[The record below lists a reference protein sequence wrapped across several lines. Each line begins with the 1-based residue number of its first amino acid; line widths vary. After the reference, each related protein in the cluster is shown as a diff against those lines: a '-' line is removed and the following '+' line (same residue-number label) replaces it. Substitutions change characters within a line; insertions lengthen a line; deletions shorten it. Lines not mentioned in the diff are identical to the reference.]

1 MNQTMIERYPGWSLV
16 TGASSGIGQAFAR
29 HLAAQGMNVALV
41 ARTRDRLNEMANEL
55 SKQHSV
61 STTAI
66 TVDLADPTA
75 AQHISEE
82 MDSLGA
88 SVSVLINNAGFGS
101 LGPFHEADPERMIEM
116 VDVNCRAVV
125 DLAARFLPPM
135 VQRGSGAMIVTA
147 SMGAYMAVPGSAVYA
162 ASKSF
167 DLIFSESLWAEL
179 RPHGVDVLGLSP
191 GATATNFRRASG
203 IKGDTNLGGTN
214 SPDDVVAFA
223 LAKLGRTPSAVPNW
237 RNRLPLKL
245 NRLLPRRTIISMTHR
260 VNTRRRSR

>member
-1 MNQTMIERYPGWSLV
+1 MNQTMIERYPGWSVV

-41 ARTRDRLNEMANEL
+41 ARTRDRLNELAHEL
-55 SKQHSV
+55 SNRHSV
-61 STTAI
+61 SAKAI
-66 TVDLADPTA
+66 TVDLADPEA

-82 MDSLGA
+82 MGSLGA
-88 SVSVLINNAGFGS
+88 TVSVLVNNAGFGS
-101 LGPFHEADPERMIEM
+101 LGPFHEADPKRMIEM
-116 VDVNCRAVV
+116 VDVNCRVVV
-125 DLAARFLPPM
+125 DLATRFLPPM
-135 VQRGSGAMIVTA
+135 VKRGNGAMIVTA

-191 GATATNFRRASG
+191 GATTTNFRRASG
-203 IKGDTNLGGTN
+203 IEGDTNLGGTN

-245 NRLLPRRTIISMTHR
+245 NRLLPRRTVISMTNR
-260 VNTRRRSR
+260 VNTRRQSR